1 MIIWLIC
8 SLVLLV
14 VDIIFLI
21 YCIYDYVREQHND
34 NKSKKLLKLEKLCK
48 KVSNKNNSDKKV
60 SELINFCFEICK
72 SMVLKNRINDLIHLE
87 SATDQFVYIFS
98 LVDSPF
104 ITSNNY
110 KTISNTK
117 ENIWLIEQANEKMD
131 FCYLDYNAISQYALC
146 VTLRLTMKN
155 ENNN

>member
-1 MIIWLIC
+1 MLLLILC
-8 SLVLLV
+8 FV
-14 VDIIFLI
+14 INMIFLI
-21 YCIYDYVREQHND
+21 YCIHDFVKKYYNSG
-34 NKSKKLLKLEKLCK
+34 KSKKLLKLEKIYK
-48 KVSNKNNSDKKV
+48 NTSNRNYSDKKV
-60 SELINFCFEICK
+60 TELINFCFEICK
-72 SMVLKNRINDLIHLE
+72 SMVLKNQINDLIHLE
-87 SATDQFVYIFS
+87 STTDQFVYIFN